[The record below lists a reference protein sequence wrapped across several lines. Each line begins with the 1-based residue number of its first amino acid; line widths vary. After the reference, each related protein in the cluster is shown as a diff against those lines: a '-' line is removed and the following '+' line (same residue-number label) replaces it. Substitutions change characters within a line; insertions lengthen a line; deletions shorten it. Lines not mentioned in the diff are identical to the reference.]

1 MGDDLTFASAARV
14 LRLTEDEQ
22 AKLLE
27 LERGVDVERMARLL
41 LIIFPADRAALWL
54 RSPNKSLEGRAAV
67 ELLLGR
73 DVDDLAHLINYLE
86 YWAYNGW

>member
-1 MGDDLTFASAARV
+1 MTAPVRFKENDLKRAISGA
-14 LRLTEDEQ
+14 Q
-22 AKLLE
+22 
-27 LERGVDVERMARLL
+27 RGGMARLL